1 MAKEPFLPSL
11 WPLNARGM
19 DSFHSFHKEV
29 DQLFNEFKKGFNLP
43 TVESVSGSS
52 AGLLSPSIDVSE
64 TDKSLNV
71 SVELPGVEEKDVEVT
86 LTDNV
91 LTIKGEKK
99 TEVDNEDKDFHVVER
114 SYGSFQRSLKL
125 PFEATADA
133 VEASFENGVLKIHLE
148 KPEELEKKVQKIS
161 IKQS

>member
-43 TVESVSGSS
+43 TIESASGNP
-52 AGLLSPSIDVSE
+52 AGLLSPKIDVSE
-64 TDKSLNV
+64 TEKSLDV
-71 SVELPGVEEKDVEVT
+71 AVELPGVEEDDIEVT
-86 LTDNV
+86 LTDNI

-99 TEVDNEDKDFHVVER
+99 SEVEDEGKDFHVVER

-125 PFEATADA
+125 PFEASADS
-133 VEASFENGVLKIHLE
+133 VEASFQNGVLKVHLA